1 LGVSGNVLFLSE
13 MGRKYI
19 FTDLVGRTTFF
30 GNENNE

>member
-19 FTDLVGRTTFF
+19 FTDLVGRKFF